1 MTKTLHKTLQLTV
14 AVLALTGGVWAQSL
28 FAVRVIGKQ
37 KWPAQEAEKLYLS
50 ACSVVQ
56 QEFGTARPV
65 RPRITLVLG
74 AEDNQAFI
82 DKREIRLTR
91 WNPYLFAQGV
101 VIFAFEDL
109 MDGDKKLDIA
119 MRAVR
124 WADSVV
130 EVNAI
135 SK

>member
-1 MTKTLHKTLQLTV
+1 MTKASKFMV
-14 AVLALTGGVWAQSL
+14 AVLVLTAGGWAQSL
-28 FAVRVIGKQ
+28 FIVQVMGKQ
-37 KWPAQEAEKLYLS
+37 KWPAREADKLYLS

-56 QEFGTARPV
+56 QEFGASQPV
-65 RPRITLVLG
+65 RPRLTLVLG
-74 AEDNQAFI
+74 AEVNEAFF
-82 DKREIRLTR
+82 DRREIRLTQ

-109 MDGDKKLDIA
+109 LGGDKRLAIA

-130 EVNAI
+130 EINAI

>member
-1 MTKTLHKTLQLTV
+1 MTKTFQLTV
-14 AVLALTGGVWAQSL
+14 AVLVLTAGAWAQSL

-37 KWPAQEAEKLYLS
+37 EWPAKEAEKLYLS

-56 QEFGTARPV
+56 QEFRTAQPV
-65 RPRITLVLG
+65 RPRVTLVLG
-74 AEDNQAFI
+74 ADDNEAFL
-82 DKREIRLTR
+82 DRHEIRLTR

-101 VIFAFEDL
+101 VIFAFEEL
-109 MDGDKKLDIA
+109 MGDDKKLEIA

-124 WADSVV
+124 RADSVL